1 MSSLLDT
8 VLDRLSS
15 AGRSLQPITR
25 VTLIGKLAPGTA
37 AADFGSWC
45 ASFAG
50 PSSGITGLL
59 LVLPNAWIQTVEA
72 PAAEL
77 TPYLRAMQELLITG
91 DKLATVKVI
100 ASQEDVRS
108 RYFPSFGFKSL
119 SIQRSNFTE
128 VDTDTS
134 PLIADTAIGALARA
148 RPFPTRTHARTHIR
162 SPSASRRTRAAPPH
176 AFARCALIHC

>member
-1 MSSLLDT
+1 MASLLDT
-8 VLDRLSS
+8 VLDRLTA

-25 VTLIGKLAPGTA
+25 VTLIGKLAPGTT
-37 AADFGSWC
+37 ADAFGAWC

-77 TPYLRAMQELLITG
+77 TPYLRAMQALLITG

-134 PLIADTAIGALARA
+134 PLIADTAIGARA
-148 RPFPTRTHARTHIR
+148 HMPTPRT
-162 SPSASRRTRAAPPH
+162 RTRARAYSRPPSRRPAPH
-176 AFARCALIHC
+176 ASAR